1 MPLIS
6 FNTPWKHQNT
16 SGFRMFLGGI
26 ERDQWHEMGKY
37 AAEDFLERAFLSSIS
52 TLFIQKIFKHFPGG
66 IKETNAMKYVNGK
79 YFY

>member
-37 AAEDFLERAFLSSIS
+37 AAEDFLERAFFIFNFNFIYSKNFQTLSR
-52 TLFIQKIFKHFPGG
+52 G
-66 IKETNAMKYVNGK
+66 Y
-79 YFY
+79 